1 MFRFLMILLDT
12 HVLVWLDQGSDLLG
26 KKARRV
32 IEQSHQKEEVGIA
45 SVSFWEIGMLI
56 EKGRLAFE
64 GSLAEWRVSLLKSGF
79 VELTADG
86 NVALEAASLKDFP
99 GDPVDR
105 MISAIALNQEARLVT
120 ADDRLLGHR
129 GLKTINGQN

>member
-1 MFRFLMILLDT
+1 MVLLDT

-26 KKARRV
+26 GRARRT
-32 IEQSHQKEEVGIA
+32 IEQSHQQEEVAIA
-45 SVSFWEIGMLI
+45 SVTFWEIGMLI

-64 GSLAEWRVSLLKSGF
+64 GSLTEWRVSLLNSGF
-79 VELTADG
+79 VELSADG
-86 NVALEAASLKDFP
+86 KVALAAAILKEFL

-105 MISAIALNQEARLVT
+105 LISATALNHEARLVT

-129 GLKTINGQN
+129 GLKTINGLN

>member
-1 MFRFLMILLDT
+1 MILLDT
-12 HVLVWLDQGSDLLG
+12 HVLVWLDQGSDRLG
-26 KKARRV
+26 KKARRM
-32 IEQSHQKEEVGIA
+32 IEKSYQKEELAIA

-64 GSLAEWRVSLLKSGF
+64 GSLTEWRVSLLKSGF
-79 VELTADG
+79 VELPADG
-86 NVALEAASLKDFP
+86 KVALAAASLENFL

-105 MISAIALNQEARLVT
+105 LISATALNQEARLVT

-129 GLKTINGQN
+129 GLKTINGLN